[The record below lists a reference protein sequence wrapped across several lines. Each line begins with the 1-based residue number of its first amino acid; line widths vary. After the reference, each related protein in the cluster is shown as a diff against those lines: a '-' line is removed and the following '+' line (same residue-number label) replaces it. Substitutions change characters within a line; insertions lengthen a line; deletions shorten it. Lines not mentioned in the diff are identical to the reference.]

1 MHDQPPP
8 VFYWRKADV
17 MEDISNI
24 VGEKIETKNLKPLAN
39 RLRNRLLKAVDR
51 QPWVHLLI
59 GENGSKYKLL
69 KIDDKSNKRLNQIL
83 KLKPRFDSLDFVPK
97 IIWSDEYLILMKF
110 IDGVFP
116 EFGDER
122 FSKEF
127 AKNLAVLHKTNVG
140 KTDKDK
146 YLKGILKKLDF
157 LYAKKAISE
166 RIKDKCHE
174 EIMSRQPD
182 ELRTSMTY
190 SNMHN
195 EKNFVFDI
203 NNKLW
208 FIDLGSFKES
218 RVTDDALFGYKLFK
232 SIDRR
237 VFWKSYFENGGTE
250 YIKENEKFL
259 RITQLVRKGAW
270 HLKKSY
276 DLSYVYL
283 RSKRSRHKK
292 AKWMVSELVREIDR
306 VDN

>member
-1 MHDQPPP
+1 M
-8 VFYWRKADV
+8 
-17 MEDISNI
+17 
-24 VGEKIETKNLKPLAN
+24 
-39 RLRNRLLKAVDR
+39 
-51 QPWVHLLI
+51 LI
-59 GENGSKYKLL
+59 GESGRKYKIL
-69 KIDDKSNKRLNQIL
+69 KIDDKYNKRLKLIL
-83 KLKPRFDSLDFVPK
+83 RLKPEFDSFDFVPQ

-110 IDGVFP
+110 IEGDFP
-116 EFGDER
+116 DFTDKH
-122 FSKEF
+122 FSKKF
-127 AKNLAVLHKTNVG
+127 AKNLAILHKTNVG
-140 KTDKDK
+140 KIDKDG
-146 YLKGILKKLDF
+146 YLNGILKNLDF
-157 LYAKKAISE
+157 LYARKAISE
-166 RIKDKCHE
+166 RIKGKCYE

-232 SIDRR
+232 NIDRR
-237 VFWKSYFENGGTE
+237 VFWESYFENGGTE
-250 YIKENEKFL
+250 YLKKNEKFL

-276 DLSYVYL
+276 DLSYFYL
-283 RSKRSRHKK
+283 RSKRSRLNK